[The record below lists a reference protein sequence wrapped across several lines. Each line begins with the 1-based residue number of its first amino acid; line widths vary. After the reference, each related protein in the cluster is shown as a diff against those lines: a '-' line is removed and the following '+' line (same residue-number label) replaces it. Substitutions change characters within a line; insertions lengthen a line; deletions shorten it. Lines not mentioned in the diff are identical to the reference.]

1 MSHFHIFQF
10 RNPNEGGI
18 RGTTGEHGRV
28 FYLKGRMNLES
39 LVKAQ
44 MADEMG
50 TIDGEFGE
58 NLNKQSYSNEVYK
71 SVKSRGKILV
81 TGTFSFL

>member
-1 MSHFHIFQF
+1 
-10 RNPNEGGI
+10 
-18 RGTTGEHGRV
+18 
-28 FYLKGRMNLES
+28 MNLES